1 MLNNRIAI
9 GAVQFGL
16 PYGLRNHNK
25 IVSHREIA
33 NILNYSQ
40 SNGINTIDTAI
51 SYGKSEERL
60 GKFGVGKWQIITK
73 LPRLPNTCPN
83 IFSWV
88 EGQVIN
94 SLYKLRVSNIYGLLL
109 HTPKD
114 LTGPRGYELWSALQ
128 VLKEKKLVN
137 KIGYSIYNPDDLE
150 VLFPSFPP
158 EIVQAP
164 YSILDRRLALSG
176 WLDRMT
182 QNNTEVHIRS
192 VFLQGLLLMK
202 KNERPKKF
210 KRWSNIWEAWDL
222 WLDEHKL
229 TALQVSIAFAMMDS
243 RISKV
248 IVGVHS
254 LSQLEEIMSN
264 INLKLNEFP
273 YSIDADD
280 PELLNP
286 SNWAL

>member
-1 MLNNRIAI
+1 M
-9 GAVQFGL
+9 
-16 PYGLRNHNK
+16 K
-25 IVSHREIA
+25 IIF
-33 NILNYSQ
+33 ILFIYLLT
-40 SNGINTIDTAI
+40 SNATFA
-51 SYGKSEERL
+51 KE
-60 GKFGVGKWQIITK
+60 K
-73 LPRLPNTCPN
+73 
-83 IFSWV
+83 
-88 EGQVIN
+88 
-94 SLYKLRVSNIYGLLL
+94 
-109 HTPKD
+109 KD
-114 LTGPRGYELWSALQ
+114 CS
-128 VLKEKKLVN
+128 EKKLVN

-264 INLKLNEFP
+264 INLKINEFP
-273 YSIDADD
+273 YSIDVDD